1 MIFFFIQLIHYY
13 YSLYLLMELFFLSD
27 VSLDGRIQYIY
38 IYIHSN
44 SYFYI
49 FSRQKDV
56 LNAREKKMFMAFKNH
71 LEKNVGVKQ
80 VNFIISLFAFSLL
93 TCFYYFRKVF
103 MNHFWL
109 KLLIKTMTIIFY
121 SDIYYYSIHYFFL

>member
-1 MIFFFIQLIHYY
+1 
-13 YSLYLLMELFFLSD
+13 MELFFLSD
-27 VSLDGRIQYIY
+27 VSLEGRIQYI
-38 IYIHSN
+38 HLN

-80 VNFIISLFAFSLL
+80 VNFVISLFAFSLL

-109 KLLIKTMTIIFY
+109 KLLIKTMKKNHHHHILLRY
-121 SDIYYYSIHYFFL
+121 LSLLYFL